1 MKQFKRA
8 VTSIVRN
15 AKGSFLSFFV
25 VFVLATVLIMAFLV
39 SDSMQNIR
47 QYIDSQLGAKATI
60 QIDQDVFSS
69 LDSFEKQSFQRI
81 DEEFIKNLGEFD
93 EVADYDYSYR
103 IDSIVVAKG
112 VKSTIKLNGSK
123 NKLPLSFTE
132 GKVTLSE
139 GRFFSPQEI
148 SEDSKVAL
156 ISSQYSI
163 TSGVI
168 IGDVISVYLND
179 QEIVH
184 VGDMN
189 GQDKYVTLPKAE
201 VVELHV
207 IGLFKPVQ
215 SINSGSFSQENN
227 KIYLSN
233 ATVKGMI
240 QKSIETMETLLGYTM
255 INFNETLSQP
265 IFILKDASG
274 SISFKSKVEPLLPY
288 GYKVITLATAYDSVV
303 GSLNVL
309 TTTGQFIVIASVVL
323 LGTLFA
329 LLMIWRARER
339 KYELGILISM
349 GEKKGKILTQLL
361 FESWIIASLAILLSS
376 VGGLFIAK
384 SITDN
389 FITQQVSRSNS
400 QIAESDIGDENK
412 LSLVEIAQKYR
423 VEMDPFLFLE
433 LYIFINLIVVL
444 STGLTVRI
452 FLNTNPW
459 KHLTS

>member
-1 MKQFKRA
+1 MIQFKRA
-8 VTSIVRN
+8 VISIVRN
-15 AKGSFLSFFV
+15 PKGSFLSFFV
-25 VFVLATVLIMAFLV
+25 VFVLATVLIAAFLV
-39 SDSMQNIR
+39 SDSTKNIR
-47 QYIDSQLGAKATI
+47 LFIDSQLGAKASI
-60 QIDQDVFSS
+60 QIEQDVFGS
-69 LDSFEKQSFQRI
+69 LDANEKQSFQRI
-81 DEEFIKNLGEFD
+81 DEDFIKKVGGFD

-103 IDSIVVAKG
+103 TDSIVVTGG
-112 VKSTIKLNGSK
+112 VKNTIKLYGSK
-123 NKLPLSFTE
+123 NRLPLNFIE
-132 GKVTLSE
+132 GMAALYE
-139 GRFFSPQEI
+139 GRYFSLQEI

-156 ISSQYSI
+156 ISSEYSAA
-163 TSGVI
+163 SGVG

-179 QEIVH
+179 QEKIL
-184 VGDMN
+184 VGNMD
-189 GQDKYVTLPKAE
+189 GQDKYVILPKGDL
-201 VVELHV
+201 VELRV
-207 IGLFKPVQ
+207 IGIFKPIQ
-215 SINSGSFSQENN
+215 SIDSGSFIQENN

-233 ATVKGMI
+233 ATVKAMV
-240 QKSIETMETLLGYTM
+240 QKRIETMKSLLGYSM

-265 IFILKDASG
+265 IYILKEASG
-274 SISFKSKVEPLLPY
+274 STSFKSEVEPLLPY

-309 TTTGQFIVIASVVL
+309 VNTGQFIEIASIVL

-349 GEKKGKILTQLL
+349 GEKKGKILAQLL

-376 VGGLFIAK
+376 IGGLFIAK

-389 FITQQVSRSNS
+389 FIAQQISKSATQV
-400 QIAESDIGDENK
+400 DEFNIEDANK

-423 VEMDPFLFLE
+423 VEMDPILFLE
-433 LYIFINLIVVL
+433 LYGFINLIVVFA
-444 STGLTVRI
+444 TGLTVRI